1 LPGNLLTKGA
11 GFGDPV
17 FDQGGFLAGDYSTLL
32 NRGIDGSPNYNGGY
46 SVEVD
51 FVPWY
56 NWLTDYYVFATGL
69 PDNVGNT
76 YDYAHIYYPPPS
88 GLLLG
93 ESFHTVPG
101 HPKNA
106 FGWTEVGALSSDFL
120 GHSMAPN
127 HLGPYAQRGMWTL
140 PNAHLSGGASGI
152 WEVDLRGYLA
162 GTVVGFTWSGEFRT
176 QSWATVSILGADNY
190 TYLSY
195 PSDGFYEFFAAP
207 GSYKMTIS
215 ALGYTAQSFPI
226 VVSSGQST
234 VGGNVFLQESQIPI
248 PEFSGLAVVA
258 FSALAASLYLLR
270 RRRR

>member
-1 LPGNLLTKGA
+1 
-11 GFGDPV
+11 
-17 FDQGGFLAGDYSTLL
+17 
-32 NRGIDGSPNYNGGY
+32 
-46 SVEVD
+46 
-51 FVPWY
+51 
-56 NWLTDYYVFATGL
+56 
-69 PDNVGNT
+69 
-76 YDYAHIYYPPPS
+76 
-88 GLLLG
+88 
-93 ESFHTVPG
+93 
-101 HPKNA
+101 
-106 FGWTEVGALSSDFL
+106 
-120 GHSMAPN
+120 
-127 HLGPYAQRGMWTL
+127 
-140 PNAHLSGGASGI
+140 
-152 WEVDLRGYLA
+152 
-162 GTVVGFTWSGEFRT
+162 VVGFTWSGEFRT